1 MSLPLHQLLD
11 QYLPDVTL
19 PPHLAALPVNALCLD
34 SRAVSAGDTFVA
46 LAGQQHDGR
55 AYMADAVRAGATLVL
70 AEGERS
76 AVSESG
82 PQGVP
87 VVTVPALRSQ
97 LGYLAARLQGE
108 PGRAMTVIG
117 VTGTN
122 GKTST
127 TWFLADALNAAGH
140 ACALIGTLGVRFNDL
155 LEDLGH
161 TTPDPISLQRA
172 LAACRDRG
180 ARALVMEVSSHALDQ
195 GRLNGTPVA
204 VAVFTNLSRDHLDYH
219 GDMDRYFEAKARL
232 FADPA
237 LSLAVINLD
246 DPAGRHLRARLPAR
260 LPCITFGDHAE
271 ALVRCSDLAVN
282 AEGMAFTLSVAGE
295 SVAVRVPLYG
305 RFNLE
310 NLMAV
315 AAVLYGMGLDAAA
328 IAAGLNAVTPVPG
341 RMQPVQSDNT
351 TAALP
356 VVLVDYAHT
365 PDGLEK
371 ALSAVRAHFSGA
383 LHCVVGCGGN
393 RDTGKRAEM
402 AAIAERLAD
411 RIVFT
416 SDNPRFEAPEAILAD
431 MQAGLTDP
439 AAAAIIVDRAEAISR
454 AIQQAGSED
463 VVLVAGKGHETYQE
477 ISGHRYPLDDRE
489 LARAALTRVAQ
500 TAAAPTARRPL

>member
-11 QYLPDVTL
+11 QFLPDVTL

-34 SRAVSAGDTFVA
+34 SRKVSAGDTFVA
-46 LAGQQHDGR
+46 LAGQDHDGR

-70 AEGERS
+70 AEGEQGD
-76 AVSESG
+76 VSPSG
-82 PQGVP
+82 LQDVP
-87 VVTVPALRSQ
+87 VVTVPALRHQ
-97 LGYLAARLQGE
+97 LGYLAARLHGE

-117 VTGTN
+117 ITGTN

-140 ACALIGTLGVRFNDL
+140 ASALIGTLGVRFKDL
-155 LEDLGH
+155 TEDLGH
-161 TTPDPISLQRA
+161 TTPDPISLQRT

-180 ARALVMEVSSHALDQ
+180 ARSVVMEVSSHALDQ

-246 DPAGRHLRARLPAR
+246 DAAGRHLRARLPAR

-271 ALVRCSDLAVN
+271 ALVRCTDLSTHA
-282 AEGMAFTLSVAGE
+282 AGMSFVLAVAGE
-295 SVAVRVPLYG
+295 AITVRVPLYG

-315 AAVLYGMGLDAAA
+315 AAVLYGMGLDVEA
-328 IAAGLNAVTPVPG
+328 IARGLNAVTPVPG
-341 RMQPVQSDNT
+341 RMQPVQLADAT
-351 TAALP
+351 TQAKPP

-402 AAIAERLAD
+402 AAIAERMAD
-411 RIVFT
+411 HRVFT
-416 SDNPRFEAPEAILAD
+416 SDNPRFEAPEKILAD
-431 MQAGLTDP
+431 MQAGLTDQ
-439 AAAAIIVDRAEAISR
+439 AAAQVIVDRAEAINQ
-454 AIQQAGSED
+454 AIRQAGSDD
-463 VVLVAGKGHETYQE
+463 VVLIAGKGHETYQD
-477 ISGHRYPLDDRE
+477 ICGHRYPQDDRE
-489 LARAALTRVAQ
+489 LALAALTAW
-500 TAAAPTARRPL
+500 RPL